1 MKLVEKVKVESLVEA
16 SIKLLVMRVAGAA
29 LFEVVEEAIFV
40 KLVVAEK
47 VIVSL
52 EVLIRDE
59 VIVVLGEE

>member
-29 LFEVVEEAIFV
+29 LFEVVEKAIFV

>member
-1 MKLVEKVKVESLVEA
+1 MKLVEKVKAESLVEA

-29 LFEVVEEAIFV
+29 LFEVVEEATFV